1 MPDVVELTK
10 ALIAAE
16 SVTPARGAVFDVL
29 EAALVPLGFA
39 VDRFVAGAAP
49 DGPVE
54 NLLATRGAGGRHF
67 AFAGH
72 LDVVPPG
79 KGWTGDAFVPEIRG
93 DLLYGRGAV
102 DMKGAVAAF
111 VAALPNAPDGGTI
124 SLIVTGPCARLLLV
138 WDRQPKRFA
147 SLRAAW
153 GVPLALLI
161 ALPWY
166 VAIGVV
172 TDGGFFATAIGDN
185 LLHKVGTGQ
194 QSHGGPPG

>member
-79 KGWTGDAFVPEIRG
+79 KGWPGDAFVPRW
-93 DLLYGRGAV
+93 
-102 DMKGAVAAF
+102 AAPTLGF
-111 VAALPNAPDGGTI
+111 
-124 SLIVTGPCARLLLV
+124 S
-138 WDRQPKRFA
+138 F
-147 SLRAAW
+147 LRARPMA
-153 GVPLALLI
+153 I
-161 ALPWY
+161 
-166 VAIGVV
+166 VA
-172 TDGGFFATAIGDN
+172 
-185 LLHKVGTGQ
+185 
-194 QSHGGPPG
+194 SSR